1 MNSKNIKTIMRNK
14 KVKVWELFYNR
25 ANNKRYQIT
34 AIDRG
39 NRIYLKEYD
48 AKENKELLMYPYK
61 SFVENFI
68 PDRVNDNDIV
78 AGYSMGKLR
87 YVNIVEVKNYDT
99 CFRFKKPDGSRIALS
114 VHCNSSGVL
123 SQLGKRDDGV
133 EYRLVWGKE
142 RELFERR
149 TKYNRVLSNLNKLK
163 EQVLKNSGNDIIQDK
178 YKLNKIDKELK
189 MLLKIFKEV
198 NNG

>member
-123 SQLGKRDDGV
+123 SQLGKRDDVV

-163 EQVLKNSGNDIIQDK
+163 EQVLKNSGHDIIQDK
-178 YKLNKIDKELK
+178 YKLNKVDKERK

>member
-14 KVKVWELFYNR
+14 KVKVWELFHNR

-34 AIDRG
+34 SIDSG
-39 NRIYLKEYD
+39 NRIYLREYD

-78 AGYSMGKLR
+78 VGYSMGKLR
-87 YVNIVEVKNYDT
+87 YVNIVEVNNYDT
-99 CFRFKKPDGSRIALS
+99 CFSFKKPDGSRITLS
-114 VHCNSSGVL
+114 VHCKSSGVL

-142 RELFERR
+142 RELFFAR
-149 TKYNRVLSNLNKLK
+149 TKYNRVLSNLNELK
-163 EQVLKNSGNDIIQDK
+163 EQLVKNGGNDIIQDK

-189 MLLKIFKEV
+189 ILLKIFKEV